1 MLPERY
7 QNRKAGQQQS
17 SNPTTSTDLTTTTTS
32 TAVAVPTVSTSS
44 PGSCP
49 ELTKELIASFAQQGT
64 IMLTVS
70 GPPYEAVFDYN
81 IYIYNIYLEES
92 ENYLCELFECKV
104 LMIYEIH
111 LPAIRRFATGV
122 SLRHSVS
129 HPVGC

>member
-17 SNPTTSTDLTTTTTS
+17 TNPTTSTELATSTTS
-32 TAVAVPTVSTSS
+32 TEVAVPTVSTSS

-70 GPPYEAVFDYN
+70 GSPHEGLGLLTAP
-81 IYIYNIYLEES
+81 
-92 ENYLCELFECKV
+92 
-104 LMIYEIH
+104 
-111 LPAIRRFATGV
+111 LP
-122 SLRHSVS
+122 
-129 HPVGC
+129 